1 MQKHITIL
9 GVLYIA
15 FGALGICVA
24 AVVFLGVAGGG
35 LLSGDTEAMAMGA
48 GVGSLVA
55 LLIILFSAPGIIGGI
70 GLLKRWP
77 WARILVLI
85 LGCLNILNIPFGT
98 ILGIYTIWVLM
109 QSETT
114 GLFTSRSN

>member
-1 MQKHITIL
+1 MQKHITIM

-15 FGALGICVA
+15 FGALGVLVGVI
-24 AVVFLGVAGGG
+24 VFLGVAGGG
-35 LLSGDTEAMAMGA
+35 LLSGDAEAMAITA
-48 GVGSLVA
+48 GVGSVVA
-55 LLIILFSAPGIIGGI
+55 IIIILIAAPGIIGGI

-85 LGCLNILNIPFGT
+85 LGCLNLLNIPIGT

-114 GLFTSRSN
+114 SLFTSRTG